1 MTVRVRINK
10 FFGNYNGANKYLREY
25 LATLEKVS
33 NANSAREQRLPQLVK
48 NFKAHI
54 KPRIEEL
61 QKQYNKLVTQHRS
74 GSGNST
80 FLQALRVGHEL
91 GLLKTYWNA
100 NLTNAQVRSIAGG
113 QLARNLGR
121 TPTTNL
127 TRFRSSAYSARASP

>member
-25 LATLEKVS
+25 LATLRKVS
-33 NANSAREQRLPQLVK
+33 NANSARNASLPQRVQ
-48 NFKAHI
+48 NFKNHI

-61 QKQYNKLVTQHRS
+61 QNQYNKLVTQHRN
-74 GSGNST
+74 GRNT
-80 FLQALRVGHEL
+80 FLEALRVGHEL

-100 NLTNAQVRSIAGG
+100 NLTNAQVRSIARG

-121 TPTTNL
+121 LPTINL

>member
-25 LATLEKVS
+25 LATLRKVS
-33 NANSAREQRLPQLVK
+33 NANSARNVRLPQSVQ
-48 NFKAHI
+48 NFKNHI
-54 KPRIEEL
+54 KPRIEAL
-61 QKQYNKLVTQHRS
+61 QNQYNNLVKQHRS
-74 GSGNST
+74 GRNT
-80 FLQALRVGHEL
+80 FLEALQVGHEL

-100 NLTNAQVRSIAGG
+100 KLTNAQVRSIAGG